1 MFQYYGRVLFYKN
14 AQRIRVPT
22 RTLGIRVEE
31 HSGICYHTGPWYSK
45 TLTVTLAKAGEFYRD
60 VCSEAMWSKMFIGV
74 LVLIWILK

>member
-31 HSGICYHTGPWYSK
+31 HSGICYHTGP
-45 TLTVTLAKAGEFYRD
+45 
-60 VCSEAMWSKMFIGV
+60 
-74 LVLIWILK
+74 